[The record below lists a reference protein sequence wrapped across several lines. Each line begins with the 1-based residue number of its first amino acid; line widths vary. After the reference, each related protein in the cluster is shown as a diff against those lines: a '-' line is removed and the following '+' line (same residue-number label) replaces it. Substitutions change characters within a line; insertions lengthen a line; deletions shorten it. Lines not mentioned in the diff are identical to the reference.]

1 MCGRYYRRSDKQKIA
16 EAFHIAHD
24 DNVILP
30 PWDYN
35 VAPTT
40 HQPVIRHNRDTG
52 DRELTLMRWGL
63 IPFFANSPDE
73 FKDLSTINARA
84 GWPSPSGCSIA
95 AWRPTWPAR

>member
-16 EAFHIAHD
+16 ESFHIPHGD
-24 DNVILP
+24 DVILP

-52 DRELTLMRWGL
+52 DRELILMRRGL
-63 IPFFANSPDE
+63 IPFFA
-73 FKDLSTINARA
+73 
-84 GWPSPSGCSIA
+84 
-95 AWRPTWPAR
+95 